1 MSDVVIEARG
11 LTRRFRRVVAVDHL
25 DLTIYRGEIFGLL
38 GPDSAGKT
46 TTLRLLCGLMRP
58 SEGSARVAGCD
69 TVRQAEALKRQIG
82 YMPQQFSLYGDLTVM
97 ENLLFFA
104 DIFDVREPERSQRIE
119 RLLRFAGLEEFTGRR
134 AAYLS
139 GGMKQKLALACA
151 LLHQPPILLLD
162 EPTTGVDPV
171 SRREFWQILT
181 ELHLAGVTL
190 VVTTP
195 YMDEAERCTR
205 VGLMYQGRLM
215 VCDTPARIRQMIE
228 GEVIELQV
236 GAFRQARLLLQD
248 APGVVEVQTYG
259 EMLHLIVDNAEER
272 MPAIAA
278 RLEEAGIPVLSVR
291 RTRARM
297 EEAFISLIRRQN
309 ARLQAETTASG
320 AEGHGG

>member
-1 MSDVVIEARG
+1 MPDMVIETRG
-11 LTRRFRRVVAVDHL
+11 LTKRFRKVVAVDHL
-25 DLTIYRGEIFGLL
+25 DLAIHRGEIFGLL

-58 SEGSARVAGCD
+58 SEGEARVAGFD
-69 TVRQAEALKRQIG
+69 TVHQAEALKRQIG
-82 YMPQQFSLYGDLTVM
+82 YIPQQFSLYGDLTVM

-104 DIFDVREPERSQRIE
+104 DIFDVREPERSQRID
-119 RLLRFAGLEEFTGRR
+119 RLLGFAGLTEFVGRR
-134 AAYLS
+134 AAHLS

-190 VVTTP
+190 VITTP

-215 VCDTPARIRQMIE
+215 VCDSPARIRQMIE

-248 APGVVEVQTYG
+248 LPGILEIQTYG
-259 EMLHLIVDNAEER
+259 EMLHLIVDHAETR
-272 MPAIAA
+272 MPAVAA
-278 RLEEAGIPVLSVR
+278 RLEEAGIPVISMR

-297 EEAFISLIRRQN
+297 EEAFISLIRRQ
-309 ARLQAETTASG
+309 AETNPSG
-320 AEGHGG
+320 VQGHVE

>member
-1 MSDVVIEARG
+1 MSDVVIETQG
-11 LTRRFRRVVAVDHL
+11 LTKRFRRVTAVDHL

-58 SEGSARVAGCD
+58 TEGSARVAGFD

-119 RLLRFAGLEEFTGRR
+119 RLLRFAGLAEFTSRR

-190 VVTTP
+190 VITTP

-248 APGVVEVQTYG
+248 VPGVLEIQTYG
-259 EMLHLIVDNAEER
+259 EMLHLIVDNAAAR

-278 RLEEAGIPVLSVR
+278 RLEEAGIPVLSMR

-309 ARLQAETTASG
+309 ARLQAETTAVG
-320 AEGHGG
+320 AESHGE

>member
-58 SEGSARVAGCD
+58 SEESARVAGCD

-104 DIFDVREPERSQRIE
+104 DIFDVRESERSQRIE

-278 RLEEAGIPVLSVR
+278 RLEEAGIPVLSMR

>member
-1 MSDVVIEARG
+1 MSDVVIETRG
-11 LTRRFRRVVAVDHL
+11 LTRRFRKVVAVDHL

-119 RLLRFAGLEEFTGRR
+119 RLLRFAGLAEFTGRR

-190 VVTTP
+190 VITTP

-248 APGVVEVQTYG
+248 APGVLEVQTYG
-259 EMLHLIVDNAEER
+259 EMLHLIVDNAEEH

-278 RLEEAGIPVLSVR
+278 RLEEAGIPVLSMR

-309 ARLQAETTASG
+309 ARLQAEITASG

>member
-162 EPTTGVDPV
+162 EPTTGVDQV

-190 VVTTP
+190 VITTP

-278 RLEEAGIPVLSVR
+278 RLEEAGIPVLSMR

>member
-1 MSDVVIEARG
+1 MSDMVIEARG

-278 RLEEAGIPVLSVR
+278 RLEEAGIPVLSMR

>member
-1 MSDVVIEARG
+1 MSEAVIETRG
-11 LTRRFRRVVAVDHL
+11 LTKRFRRVVAVDHL

-58 SEGSARVAGCD
+58 TEGTARVAGFD
-69 TVRQAEALKRQIG
+69 TVHQAEALKRQIG

-119 RLLRFAGLEEFTGRR
+119 RLLRFAGLIEFIGRR
-134 AAYLS
+134 SAYLS

-190 VVTTP
+190 VITTP

-215 VCDTPARIRQMIE
+215 VCDTPTRIRQMIE

-236 GAFRQARLLLQD
+236 GAFRQARQLLQD
-248 APGVVEVQTYG
+248 EPGVLEIQTYG
-259 EMLHLIVDNAEER
+259 EMLHLIVDNAAAR
-272 MPAIAA
+272 LPAIAA
-278 RLEEAGIPVLSVR
+278 RLKEAGIPVLSMR
-291 RTRARM
+291 QTRARM

-309 ARLQAETTASG
+309 ARIQAEMTPPG
-320 AEGHGG
+320 AESHGE

>member
-119 RLLRFAGLEEFTGRR
+119 RLLRFAGLAEFTGRR

-190 VVTTP
+190 VITTP

-215 VCDTPARIRQMIE
+215 VCDMPARIRQMIE

-248 APGVVEVQTYG
+248 APGILEIQTYG

-278 RLEEAGIPVLSVR
+278 RLEGAGIPVLSMR

-297 EEAFISLIRRQN
+297 EVAFISLIRRQN

>member
-1 MSDVVIEARG
+1 MPDVVIETRG
-11 LTRRFRRVVAVDHL
+11 LTKRFRKVMAVDHL
-25 DLTIYRGEIFGLL
+25 DLAIYRGEIFGLL

-58 SEGSARVAGCD
+58 SEGEARVAGFD
-69 TVRQAEALKRQIG
+69 TVRQAEALKRQVG

-104 DIFDVREPERSQRIE
+104 DIFDVREPERSQRID
-119 RLLRFAGLEEFTGRR
+119 RLLRFAGLTEFTSRR
-134 AAYLS
+134 AAHLS

-190 VVTTP
+190 VITTP

-215 VCDTPARIRQMIE
+215 VCASPAHIRQMIE

-236 GAFRQARLLLQD
+236 GAFRQARQLLQGLS
-248 APGVVEVQTYG
+248 GVLEIQTYG
-259 EMLHLIVDNAEER
+259 EMLHLIVDHAEER
-272 MPAIAA
+272 MPAVAA
-278 RLEEAGIPVLSVR
+278 RLEEAGIPVLSMR

-297 EEAFISLIRRQN
+297 EEAFISLIRRQ
-309 ARLQAETTASG
+309 AETNPSG
-320 AEGHGG
+320 AQRHVE

>member
-278 RLEEAGIPVLSVR
+278 RLEEAGIPVLSMR

>member
-1 MSDVVIEARG
+1 MSDVVIETRG
-11 LTRRFRRVVAVDHL
+11 LTRRFRKVVAVDHL

-119 RLLRFAGLEEFTGRR
+119 RLLRFAGLAEFTGRR

-190 VVTTP
+190 VITTP

-248 APGVVEVQTYG
+248 APGVLEVQTYG

-278 RLEEAGIPVLSVR
+278 RLEEAGIPVLSMR

-309 ARLQAETTASG
+309 ARLQAEITASG

>member
-1 MSDVVIEARG
+1 MSEVVIETQG
-11 LTRRFRRVVAVDHL
+11 LTKRFRRVLAVDHL

-58 SEGSARVAGCD
+58 TEGTARVAGFD
-69 TVRQAEALKRQIG
+69 TVRQAEAIKRQIG

-104 DIFDVREPERSQRIE
+104 DIFDVREPERSLRIE
-119 RLLRFAGLEEFTGRR
+119 RLLRFAGLTEFTGRR

-190 VVTTP
+190 VITTP

-215 VCDTPARIRQMIE
+215 VCDTPTRIRQMIE

-248 APGVVEVQTYG
+248 VPGVLEIQTYG
-259 EMLHLIVDNAEER
+259 EMLHLIVDDAAAR

-278 RLEEAGIPVLSVR
+278 RLEAAGIPVLSMR
-291 RTRARM
+291 KTRARM

-309 ARLQAETTASG
+309 ARIQAEMSPSG
-320 AEGHGG
+320 ADSDGE

>member
-1 MSDVVIEARG
+1 MSDVVIETRG
-11 LTRRFRRVVAVDHL
+11 LTRRFRKVVAVDHL

-119 RLLRFAGLEEFTGRR
+119 RLLRFAGLAEFTGRR

-190 VVTTP
+190 VITTP

-236 GAFRQARLLLQD
+236 GAFRQARQLLQD
-248 APGVVEVQTYG
+248 APGVLEVQTYG
-259 EMLHLIVDNAEER
+259 EMLHLIVDNAEEH

-278 RLEEAGIPVLSVR
+278 RLEEAGIPVLSMR

-309 ARLQAETTASG
+309 ARLQAEITASG

>member
-119 RLLRFAGLEEFTGRR
+119 RLLRFAGLAEFTGRR

-278 RLEEAGIPVLSVR
+278 RLEEAGIPVLSMR

>member
-58 SEGSARVAGCD
+58 TEGSARVAGFD

-119 RLLRFAGLEEFTGRR
+119 RLLRFAGLAEFTSRR

-190 VVTTP
+190 VITTP

-236 GAFRQARLLLQD
+236 SAFRQARLLLQD
-248 APGVVEVQTYG
+248 APGILEIQTYG
-259 EMLHLIVDNAEER
+259 EVLHLIVDNAAAR
-272 MPAIAA
+272 MPAVAA
-278 RLEEAGIPVLSVR
+278 RLEEAGIPVLSMR

-309 ARLQAETTASG
+309 ARLQAETTGVG
-320 AEGHGG
+320 AEGHGE

>member
-1 MSDVVIEARG
+1 MSDVVIETQG
-11 LTRRFRRVVAVDHL
+11 LTKRFRRVTAVDHL

-58 SEGSARVAGCD
+58 TEGAARVAGCD

-119 RLLRFAGLEEFTGRR
+119 RLLRFAGLAEFTSRR

-190 VVTTP
+190 VITTP

-228 GEVIELQV
+228 GEVVELQV

-248 APGVVEVQTYG
+248 VPGVLEIQTYG
-259 EMLHLIVDNAEER
+259 EMLHLIVDNAAAR

-278 RLEEAGIPVLSVR
+278 RLEEAGIPVLSMR

-309 ARLQAETTASG
+309 ARLQAETTAVG
-320 AEGHGG
+320 AEGYGE